1 MGGLEMHV
9 SSRPSRCRS
18 NNHELATAELRR
30 EALHA
35 IHERVDAG
43 RRLATLA
50 HDDSASTA
58 RHNLILTV
66 LHCRPLSLLSF
77 CWR

>member
-1 MGGLEMHV
+1 MGGLGKHV
-9 SSRPSRCRS
+9 SFSPSCCRS
-18 NNHELATAELRR
+18 NNHGLATAELRR
-30 EALHA
+30 EALHT
-35 IHERVDAG
+35 IHELVDAG